1 MKPLLGNISEELVSI
16 LYKRG
21 NRCEFVENEEIFA
34 EGDKASFLPIV
45 VSGRTKMVDFLENG
59 KEVIIG
65 IFQAGEM
72 FALPPVIDGKKYP
85 AAAIA
90 MEKTQLLLLNRR
102 EFLGLIDE
110 SSEFAFA
117 VIEWTSAMLREKTA
131 TIQNL
136 ATASPEHRVGNVLL
150 RIAKDE
156 GDSFPVRIPLRR
168 EDIANMA
175 GLTTETT
182 IRVIRRLAK
191 QGLLS
196 IDHGKI
202 VIEDNTGLVR
212 LVES

>member
-1 MKPLLGNISEELVSI
+1 MKPLLGNVSEELASI
-16 LYKRG
+16 LKKRG
-21 NRCEFVENEEIFA
+21 NRREFGENEEIFA
-34 EGDKASFLPIV
+34 EGDDASFLPIV
-45 VSGRTKMVDFLENG
+45 ITGRVKMVHFLENG

-65 IFQAGEM
+65 IFHAGEM
-72 FALPPVIDGKKYP
+72 FAVPPVIDGKRYP
-85 AAAIA
+85 AAAMA
-90 MEKTQLLLLNRR
+90 MEKTKLLLLNRR
-102 EFLGLIDE
+102 AFLDLINE
-110 SSEFAFA
+110 SGEFAFA
-117 VIEWTSAMLREKTA
+117 VIEWMSAMLREKTA

-150 RIAKDE
+150 KIAKDE
-156 GDSFPVRIPLRR
+156 GDEFPVRISLRR

-202 VIEDNTGLVR
+202 VIDDNRGLR
-212 LVES
+212 QLVEG